1 VAATLETPGG
11 YALTV
16 LTALAVV
23 ERVRGGGTAAGFLTP
38 ARAFGPQFICEFS
51 GTSFRWQ
58 EDDQAST

>member
-16 LTALAVV
+16 LTALAAV
-23 ERVRGGGTAAGFLTP
+23 ERVRGGGTAAGFHTP
-38 ARAFGPQFICEFS
+38 ARAFGSQFICEFP

-58 EDDQAST
+58 EDGAQA